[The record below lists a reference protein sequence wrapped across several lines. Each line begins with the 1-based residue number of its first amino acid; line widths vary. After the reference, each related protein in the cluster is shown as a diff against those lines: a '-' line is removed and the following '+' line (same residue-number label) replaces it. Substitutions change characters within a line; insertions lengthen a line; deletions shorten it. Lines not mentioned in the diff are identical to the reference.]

1 MSDSLFLQRS
11 SFLQRSLFGL
21 ILALSAFFAS
31 PFALAETQA
40 WPQRAVRFILPL
52 GPGSGSDIGARLL
65 ADRLSKRWG
74 QPVVV
79 ENRPGGDGILAVSSF
94 AAARDDHILLFSPTS
109 SFAAHIYLHEN
120 LPYKPEDLVPIARI
134 SNTLISVA
142 VPIASPINSLA
153 ELIAAAK
160 AEPGKLN
167 WAGVTGAHDF
177 GFAGFLKTVGAEMT
191 KVPYRN
197 TVEAANDLAQ
207 GRVQVFQAAVAI
219 VQPQLLLGKIKLI
232 AISNSVRSPTAPDLP
247 TAAEQGYP
255 SLQIDGLIG
264 IFGPRDMP
272 LELRKRIAADVK
284 EVMAADPLIA
294 DRLKRTGQIPNPGGP
309 EEFAA
314 SNEEQRA
321 RLAQV
326 AEFLGVKP
334 KRQ

>member
-1 MSDSLFLQRS
+1 MSRVY
-11 SFLQRSLFGL
+11 R
-21 ILALSAFFAS
+21 LAAPTFVLLAVFAAWS
-31 PFALAETQA
+31 VPAAAQN

-52 GPGSGSDIGARLL
+52 GAGSGSDIGARLL

-79 ENRPGGDGILAVSSF
+79 ENRPGGDGILAISSF
-94 AAARDDHILLFSPTS
+94 VSARDDHILLFSPTS
-109 SFAAHIYLHEN
+109 SFAAHVYLHEN
-120 LPYKPEDLVPIARI
+120 LPYQPDDLVPIARV

-142 VPIASPINSLA
+142 VPVDSPINSLA
-153 ELIAAAK
+153 DLIAAAK
-160 AEPGKLN
+160 AAPGKLN

-219 VQPQLLLGKIKLI
+219 VQPQLALGKVKLI

-264 IFGPRDMP
+264 IFGPKGMP
-272 LELRKRIAADVK
+272 LGLRKRIAADVQ
-284 EVMAADPLIA
+284 EVMTADPVIA
-294 DRLKRTGQIPNPGGP
+294 DRLKMTGQLPNPGGP

-314 SNEEQRA
+314 ATDEQRA
-321 RLAQV
+321 RLAEV
-326 AEFLGVKP
+326 AAYLGIKP
-334 KRQ
+334 KKQ

>member
-1 MSDSLFLQRS
+1 MFCAKRLMFAVVCWLPS
-11 SFLQRSLFGL
+11 
-21 ILALSAFFAS
+21 ALGSWPAPA
-31 PFALAETQA
+31 AAQA
-40 WPQRAVRFILPL
+40 WPQRTVRFILPL

-94 AAARDDHILLFSPTS
+94 VAARDDHILLFSPTS

-120 LPYKPEDLVPIARI
+120 LPYKAEDLLPIARV

-142 VPIASPINSLA
+142 VPIASPVNSLT

-272 LELRKRIAADVK
+272 LELRKRIAADVQ
-284 EVMAADPLIA
+284 EVMSSDPVIT
-294 DRLKRTGQIPNPGGP
+294 DRLMQSGQLPNPGGP

-314 SNEEQRA
+314 ANEEQRT

-326 AEFLGVKP
+326 ASYLGIKP
-334 KRQ
+334 KR